1 VSRQRARAAALGLAA
16 ALLAT
21 VLSGCGLTLQG
32 VPLPGGADLG
42 GSPYDVTVQ
51 FRDVL
56 DLVPQSSVKV
66 NNVSVGQV
74 SSIDVDPQTWL
85 ADVHVALN
93 RDVHLPANATA
104 QLKQTTLLGEKYVE
118 LLRPTDTAPQG
129 TLTDGAVIPVERTNR
144 FPEVEEI
151 FGALSMLLN
160 GGGLGQVQS
169 IAAELNK
176 ALSGREGDTRA
187 LLTDLNTLVGTLD
200 GQKSSITR
208 ALDGLDKLSGKLS
221 DQRTNLKVV
230 LSDLQPGLQVLSD
243 QRSQLVGLLKAL
255 DKLSGV
261 ATDVVNRSQDDLVHD
276 LQALRPTLRELAR
289 TKDTLPKS
297 LQILASVPFVDS
309 ALGGVKGDYLN
320 LNLTLNVN
328 IQDLLNVLLGA
339 LPTLP
344 TTPLPTVGGLPGGVP
359 ALPALPTLPALP
371 GLLSA
376 PGTSSSDSDS
386 DSGSSSDGPDL
397 PGGATLPGLGGGK

>member
-1 VSRQRARAAALGLAA
+1 VKAAAVGLTVTLLTAA
-16 ALLAT
+16 
-21 VLSGCGLTLQG
+21 LSGCGLTLQG

-74 SSIDVDPQTWL
+74 SSIDVDPKTWL

-118 LLRPTDTAPQG
+118 LFSPTDTAPQG

-160 GGGLGQVQS
+160 GGGLGQAQS

-187 LLTDLNTLVGTLD
+187 LLNDLNTLVGTLD

-230 LSDLQPGLQVLSD
+230 LTDLQPGLQVLND

-320 LNLTLNVN
+320 LDLRLNVN

-344 TTPLPTVGGLPGGVP
+344 TTPLPPVGGLPGGVP
-359 ALPALPTLPALP
+359 ALPALPTLPTLP

-386 DSGSSSDGPDL
+386 DADSDGPDL
-397 PGGATLPGLGGGK
+397 PGGTTLPGLGGGK